1 MPGRRSGEHKYRATA
16 GAKPRPGN
24 SRFRYVADL
33 RIDARAQTGTAPDE
47 HLELRLK
54 SANQSVITD
63 VSRFRSHHCTIIACP
78 GSNDTRQESVRLRA
92 RGLTWDIRAKPIMR
106 IRRKRWVQD
115 RRAQSL
121 YCAVSKASFHRCVK
135 AGT

>member
-47 HLELRLK
+47 HSELRLN

-92 RGLTWDIRAKPIMR
+92 RGLTWDIRAKPIMAAPR
-106 IRRKRWVQD
+106 EGKMMGF
-115 RRAQSL
+115 AAL
-121 YCAVSKASFHRCVK
+121 YPSYSVIATLPAPPAC
-135 AGT
+135 